1 MLAYAL
7 DPSTQ
12 VLVDTFT
19 PIIVNAV
26 VAAIGIVVA
35 AVGVQVR
42 KVQAS
47 TANNH
52 NADFINKVIEIGVQA
67 AEQVYGAAEGDQK
80 KAYAIDFAE
89 KWLAD
94 RGVKVDIDILDSA
107 VEAAVMR
114 EFNYPTAVEPAA
126 PPTETTVTMPGGDA
140 TTSVPA

>member
-1 MLAYAL
+1 MAL

-26 VAAIGIVVA
+26 VATIGIVVA

-52 NADFINKVIEIGVQA
+52 NADFINKVAEIAVQA
-67 AEQVYGAAEGDQK
+67 AEQVYGAASGDAK
-80 KAYAIDFAE
+80 KGYAIDFAE
-89 KWLAD
+89 KWLAS
-94 RGVKVDIDILDSA
+94 RGVKVDLDLLDTALES
-107 VEAAVMR
+107 AVMR
-114 EFNYPTAVEPAA
+114 EFNYPAAVEPAA

-140 TTSVPA
+140 ETGTRV